1 MAQKVTP
8 ERQRLYSLIDD
19 LPEQELTAATR
30 YLEFLAAQSDE
41 QQSEAEYHEFLRR
54 RVKECDEARARG
66 EVRADVDAALI
77 LELAVAPHYLRVLLG
92 GGAPDDEFVTDVV
105 GIVLRGVSA

>member
-19 LPEQELTAATR
+19 LPEQELTAAAR
-30 YLEFLAAQSDE
+30 YLEFLASQSDE
-41 QQSEAEYHEFLRR
+41 QDNEAKYHEFLRR

-66 EVRADVDAALI
+66 EVYTT
-77 LELAVAPHYLRVLLG
+77 EQ
-92 GGAPDDEFVTDVV
+92 VTDMVNQWISESS
-105 GIVLRGVSA
+105 G

>member
-66 EVRADVDAALI
+66 EDYTT
-77 LELAVAPHYLRVLLG
+77 EQ
-92 GGAPDDEFVTDVV
+92 VTDMVNQWISESS
-105 GIVLRGVSA
+105 G

>member
-54 RVKECDEARARG
+54 RVKECDEARATA
-66 EVRADVDAALI
+66 EVYTT
-77 LELAVAPHYLRVLLG
+77 EQ
-92 GGAPDDEFVTDVV
+92 VTDMVNQWISESS
-105 GIVLRGVSA
+105 G

>member
-1 MAQKVTP
+1 MAQKTTP

-30 YLEFLAAQSDE
+30 YLEFLAAQSCE
-41 QQSEAEYHEFLRR
+41 QDNEAEYHDFLRR

-66 EVRADVDAALI
+66 EFYTT
-77 LELAVAPHYLRVLLG
+77 EQ
-92 GGAPDDEFVTDVV
+92 VTDLVNQWISESS
-105 GIVLRGVSA
+105 G